1 MVPYFPAT
9 LTLRFIRRIT
19 GGGFYHSASV
29 EFGARAAVQA
39 AMLVAKDRA
48 SLMPPANK
56 SL

>member
-1 MVPYFPAT
+1 MVPYLPAT

-56 SL
+56 